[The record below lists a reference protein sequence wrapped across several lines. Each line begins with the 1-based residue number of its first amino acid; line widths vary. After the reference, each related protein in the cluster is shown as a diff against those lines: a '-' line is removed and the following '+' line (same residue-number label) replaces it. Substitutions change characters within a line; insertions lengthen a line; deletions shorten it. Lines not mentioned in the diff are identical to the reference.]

1 MVVVNEEITTK
12 FDCMT
17 NKELGAYI
25 RGKLNEKGYNSRKV
39 SVSVKD
45 CGYSTS
51 IHCTIKDLSIDDKEI
66 ENIVNEVE
74 YIRYD
79 SYAQEIL
86 AGCNRF
92 VDVRYDWKLKNEAQN
107 AQLENAKEII
117 NNSENSFI
125 YTDENGTKFSVG
137 KENRKFNGQE
147 WIAYSIWK
155 WEKDKNYGTLVQS
168 NMTIE
173 NVYYWLA
180 LNLAFV
186 DARKAA

>member
-25 RGKLNEKGYNSRKV
+25 RGKFKEKGYNSKKV

-51 IHCTIKDLSIDDKEI
+51 IHCTIKDLSINDKEI
-66 ENIVNEVE
+66 EKIVNEVE

-79 SYAQEIL
+79 GYAQEIL

-125 YTDENGTKFSVG
+125 YTDENGTRFSVE
-137 KENRKFNGQE
+137 KENRKFNDQE

-155 WEKDKNYGTLVQS
+155 WEKDKNYGTHVQS

-173 NVYYWLA
+173 NVYWWLA
-180 LNLAFV
+180 EKLAFEN
-186 DARKAA
+186 ARKAA